1 MREFHFAM
9 RSSTAILPALIPLS
23 IAPFNVDV
31 AMKSPQR
38 KMRGGRGFP
47 RKLSGALPPF
57 TLAGRGPFNWPGCAF
72 CIYTMGTSIDELVEN
87 ICMGHTSE
95 KYGFKC
101 CPPIQEYMGVPKSMW
116 RDSFTY
122 IKNRLQLP
130 SIHNIVCFLREPQS
144 KLLSNSLIE

>member
-1 MREFHFAM
+1 MREFHFAI

-47 RKLSGALPPF
+47 RKVSGALPPF

-72 CIYTMGTSIDELVEN
+72 CIYIMGKSIDELVEN
-87 ICMGHTSE
+87 ICMGVKAKSMVSH
-95 KYGFKC
+95 
-101 CPPIQEYMGVPKSMW
+101 CPPIQEYMDVPK
-116 RDSFTY
+116 
-122 IKNRLQLP
+122 K
-130 SIHNIVCFLREPQS
+130 HV
-144 KLLSNSLIE
+144 